1 MTRRNKIIVKTL
13 TVKYEIRI
21 LSYPVRRTAQIVF
34 GEQFFFSNQN
44 GEFLHEIFRDS
55 Y

>member
-21 LSYPVRRTAQIVF
+21 LSYPVRRTAQIVLANS
-34 GEQFFFSNQN
+34 FFPNQN